1 MIEDTQ
7 APEQP
12 LPPCS
17 IPASCRIS
25 FRDIPDGTEWKDKF
39 ISAVT
44 EVVVICGRVMD
55 LSNLDGITIGFDYDA
70 ALDSVHLGYESTIA
84 KRYTNEGGLVGVGKS
99 LRVRRDGAIKMHVV
113 LKGNVLLDVALRDME
128 TDEFWAAANILAH
141 ELGHVQIACWFE
153 DHSPGVM
160 LEPHQ
165 GDWATSTL
173 RDTAHTIWEEYAA
186 CRLSALIS
194 RGALV
199 TDSYVQGLETSLEG
213 AVERARTTIKEF
225 RMHGDV
231 ARLLVETGRET
242 AMPLKMAAYLMGH
255 LDGIGEP
262 ADLEGRCQVASDL
275 TQHFD
280 ALLSELRNA
289 WETRTSWSGL
299 ASLDPIVEV
308 IVDALRTVGIEV
320 TLNEVHPG
328 SRVDVPYRA
337 ETLPNGE
344 ADMAIIRMRQSL
356 GLEP

>member
-1 MIEDTQ
+1 
-7 APEQP
+7 
-12 LPPCS
+12 
-17 IPASCRIS
+17 
-25 FRDIPDGTEWKDKF
+25 
-39 ISAVT
+39 
-44 EVVVICGRVMD
+44 MD
-55 LSNLDGITIGFDYDA
+55 LSNLDGVTIGFDYDA
-70 ALDSVHLGYESTIA
+70 ALDSVDLGYESTIA
-84 KRYTNEGGLVGVGKS
+84 KQYTNDGGLIGVGKS
-99 LRVRRDGAIKMHVV
+99 LTVRREGSIKMHVV
-113 LKGNVLLDVALRDME
+113 LKGSALLDVALRDLE
-128 TDEFWAAANILAH
+128 SDEFWAAANILAH
-141 ELGHVQIACWFE
+141 ELGHVQTAGWFE

-194 RGALV
+194 RGTLV

-213 AVERARTTIKEF
+213 AVATARTMVKAF

-231 ARLLVETGRET
+231 ARLLIETGRET
-242 AMPLKMAAYLMGH
+242 AMPLKMLAYLIGH
-255 LDGIGEP
+255 IDGIDEP
-262 ADLEGRCQVASDL
+262 LDLEERSQVTSDL

-280 ALLSELRNA
+280 ALSTALRNA

-299 ASLDPIVEV
+299 SSLDPIVEV

-320 TLNEVHPG
+320 TLAEGHPG
-328 SRVDVPYRA
+328 SRVDVPYRV

-344 ADMAIIRMRQSL
+344 ADMAIIRMRQAL